1 MILPSIMS
9 TSEKDCITKLKRHL
23 KDNNVEKKKR
33 KKLVEHTERV
43 VEISSK
49 IVDVLGVDKYTKE
62 IISKSAI
69 FHDIAK
75 FDDNEKHN
83 KRANEILKGLFEE
96 DNELN
101 KIGDIIACHRGCF
114 SPREDIAVPAAVLR
128 IADKLDKINK
138 NKLDDFVI
146 TYTKSMR
153 LIEESFKCSDNK
165 DYEKLR
171 ETCEI
176 VKIQLIAQKTLQK

>member
-1 MILPSIMS
+1 M
-9 TSEKDCITKLKRHL
+9 
-23 KDNNVEKKKR
+23 
-33 KKLVEHTERV
+33 
-43 VEISSK
+43 
-49 IVDVLGVDKYTKE
+49 
-62 IISKSAI
+62 
-69 FHDIAK
+69 
-75 FDDNEKHN
+75 
-83 KRANEILKGLFEE
+83 
-96 DNELN
+96 N

>member
-49 IVDVLGVDKYTKE
+49 IVDILGVDKYTKE

-83 KRANEILKGLFEE
+83 KRAKEILKGLFEE
-96 DNELN
+96 DNELK
-101 KIGDIIACHRGCF
+101 KIGDIIACHRGRF
-114 SPREDIAVPAAVLR
+114 NPREDIAIPAAVLR

-138 NKLDDFVI
+138 NKLDKFVT
-146 TYTKSMR
+146 TYTKSMK

-165 DYEKLR
+165 TCEKLR
-171 ETCEI
+171 EACEI
-176 VKIQLIAQKTLQK
+176 VKFQLIAQKTLQK